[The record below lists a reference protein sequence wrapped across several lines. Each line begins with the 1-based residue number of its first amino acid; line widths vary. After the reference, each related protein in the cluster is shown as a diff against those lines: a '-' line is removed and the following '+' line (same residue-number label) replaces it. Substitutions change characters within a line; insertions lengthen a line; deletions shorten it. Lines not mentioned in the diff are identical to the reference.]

1 VNTDLKKKLNILLW
15 WLFFKNTVM
24 NKAEDFKH
32 IDDFN
37 QAIHKDLHEVVFT
50 PWHELGSIVEDVAKL
65 SRRLKNNTLPS
76 NKLGLYILGVKPQDG
91 DSVIMLYL
99 GIAVGAKSGGV
110 RNRVSNHFSYSQ
122 NDTAGKQSG
131 PLEGARAINLRGTY
145 YASYYECTD
154 AEFCDRIESVILYKY
169 DFICNYEKKQ
179 VRSRRIPD
187 LVSLFNTTDV
197 NSVESDSESINA
209 VVEEPVTNIRT
220 KVMGLPV
227 RKAKRVAVKELAT
240 ATATATASTVVGQTN
255 VYVSCG
261 CGKNHTVSSCILSIN
276 CACGSVFKFN

>member
-1 VNTDLKKKLNILLW
+1 
-15 WLFFKNTVM
+15 M

-37 QAIHKDLHEVVFT
+37 QALNKDLPEVVFT
-50 PWHELGSIVEDVAKL
+50 PWHELGSIVEDMTKL

-76 NKLGLYILGVKPQDG
+76 NKLGLYILGVKPHDG
-91 DSVIMLYL
+91 ASVIMLYL
-99 GIAVGAKSGGV
+99 GIAAGAKSGGV

-131 PLEGARAINLRGTY
+131 PLEGARAINLGGTY

-154 AEFCDRIESVILYKY
+154 AEICDRIESVILYKY

-187 LVSLFNTTDV
+187 LVSLFNADDV
-197 NSVESDSESINA
+197 VSVESDYESING
-209 VVEEPVTNIRT
+209 VVEEPAHNIRT

-227 RKAKRVAVKELAT
+227 RMVKKKVVKEAAT
-240 ATATATASTVVGQTN
+240 AAAATVVSQSN
-255 VYVSCG
+255 VTASCG
-261 CGKNHTVSSCILSIN
+261 CGKNYTVSSCILSIN

>member
-1 VNTDLKKKLNILLW
+1 
-15 WLFFKNTVM
+15 M
-24 NKAEDFKH
+24 NKAEEFKH

-37 QAIHKDLHEVVFT
+37 QAIAKDLPDVVFT
-50 PWHELGSIVEDVAKL
+50 PWHELGSIVEDMPKL

-91 DSVIMLYL
+91 ASVIMLYL

-154 AEFCDRIESVILYKY
+154 AEFCDRVESVILYKY

-187 LVSLFNTTDV
+187 LVTLFNAGDV
-197 NSVESDSESINA
+197 DSIESESESINA
-209 VVEEPVTNIRT
+209 VEEPVANIRT

-227 RKAKRVAVKELAT
+227 RKAKKVVVKESAT
-240 ATATATASTVVGQTN
+240 ATAAAALATPTVVGQSN